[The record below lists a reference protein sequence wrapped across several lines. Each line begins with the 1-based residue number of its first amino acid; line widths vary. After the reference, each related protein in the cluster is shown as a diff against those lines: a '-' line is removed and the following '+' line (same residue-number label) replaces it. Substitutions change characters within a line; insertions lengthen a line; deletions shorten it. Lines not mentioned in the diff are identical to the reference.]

1 MSKVEILG
9 VEYTIE
15 RTDYVPTDDREM
27 GFTVE
32 DKALIVISSRMAPDV
47 EKYILLHEELHA
59 IDSMLHLGLTEQQI
73 ASLSVGLNSIRER
86 R

>member
-1 MSKVEILG
+1 MKIEILG

-15 RTDYVPTDDREM
+15 RTDYVPTDDRAM

-32 DKALIVISSRMAPDV
+32 EKALIVISSRMPPDV

-59 IDSMLHLGLTEQQI
+59 IDSMLHLGLTEQQV